1 MLTFKSQQE
10 ADAHMDTGKHN
21 KKLESES
28 LYDTIRKKWASRVTG
43 VTVVGKRQQTA
54 VRVFDQEAQSSA
66 GTGEDRKTQGWALK
80 SVKKPSRMTDKT
92 KTYLVNIFEQG
103 SQIGH
108 KADPVQVSRQM
119 KLEKDVDGK
128 LLFKP
133 DEWRTPQQISQLFSR
148 LAAAQKQVDEED
160 VAAEETELTLATLR
174 NEVMHQVALP
184 QHPIVVG
191 ARNIC
196 QIVHGKKL
204 ASLKIVELQ
213 SICDQL
219 DTEPSGSLL
228 RKKSFI
234 TAIETYVKTCQCF
247 RD

>member
-1 MLTFKSQQE
+1 MIEPFGELTRGKGVVGETSKTSADVYPCQENGSVLTFKSQQD

-21 KKLESES
+21 KELESES

-43 VTVVGKRQQTA
+43 VTVIGKRQQTA
-54 VRVFDQEAQSSA
+54 VRVFDQEAQSPA
-66 GTGEDRKTQGWALK
+66 GIGEDRKTQGWALK
-80 SVKKPSRMTDKT
+80 SMKKPSRMTNKT

-119 KLEKDVDGK
+119 ELEKDVDGN

-133 DEWRTPQQISQLFSR
+133 DESRTPQQISQLFSR

-174 NEVMHQVALP
+174 NEVMEQVALS

-196 QIVHGKKL
+196 QFVHEKKL
-204 ASLKIVELQ
+204 
-213 SICDQL
+213 
-219 DTEPSGSLL
+219 GSLRL
-228 RKKSFI
+228 
-234 TAIETYVKTCQCF
+234 
-247 RD
+247 

>member
-1 MLTFKSQQE
+1 MV
-10 ADAHMDTGKHN
+10 GKH
-21 KKLESES
+21 
-28 LYDTIRKKWASRVTG
+28 
-43 VTVVGKRQQTA
+43 QQTA
-54 VRVFDQEAQSSA
+54 VRVFDQEAQPPA

-80 SVKKPSRMTDKT
+80 STKKPSRMTDKT

-133 DEWRTPQQISQLFSR
+133 DEWRTSKQISQLFSH
-148 LAAAQKQVDEED
+148 LEAVQKQVDEED

-174 NEVMHQVALP
+174 IELMEQVALP
-184 QHPIVVG
+184 QHQIVVG
-191 ARNIC
+191 VRNIC
-196 QIVHGKKL
+196 RFVHEKKL
-204 ASLKIVELQ
+204 GSLKIVELQ

-234 TAIETYVKTCQCF
+234 ASIETYVKTCQCF
-247 RD
+247 HD